1 MKNANGN
8 QDETSAA
15 KKLTVED
22 LKKIIGG
29 TAQPGARLIEVE
41 TYEGNKIRPS

>member
-1 MKNANGN
+1 MKNANED
-8 QDETSAA
+8 QDATSAP

-29 TAQPGARLIEVE
+29 TAQPRVLFIE

>member
-1 MKNANGN
+1 MKNANEN
-8 QDETSAA
+8 ETSAP

-29 TAQPGARLIEVE
+29 TAQSRVLFIE
-41 TYEGNKIRPS
+41 TYEGNKIKPS